1 MGSFARQAARR
12 RKAALQ
18 RHHDL
23 LAPRQPE
30 RRRLRLALQRQGI
43 EGAALEAELDRR
55 LGALSDE
62 ERQLELRITRENEL
76 IAQAL
81 VVLGPDRLQAE
92 LRLVCYLDERFG
104 PSPCGRVYVR
114 DLSDEQLDQLELW
127 LAAREAGRRDADR

>member
-30 RRRLRLALQRQGI
+30 RRRLRLAAPAPGP
-43 EGAALEAELDRR
+43 GCALEAELERR
-55 LGALSDE
+55 LGAVSDE

-92 LRLVCYLDERFG
+92 LRLVCYLDEHFG